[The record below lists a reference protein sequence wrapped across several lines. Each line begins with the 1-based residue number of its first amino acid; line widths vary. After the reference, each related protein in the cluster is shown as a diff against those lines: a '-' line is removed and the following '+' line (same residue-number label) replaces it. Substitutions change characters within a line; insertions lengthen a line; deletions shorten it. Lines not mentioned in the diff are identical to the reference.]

1 MPASFHFPHQEKSAA
16 ASLGEGL
23 EVYKPLGYDPGDL
36 KVHMGDFNYWT
47 TARLRPGVLPARAQ
61 AELERY
67 LATAGVEIV
76 PVRAEHAAIA
86 CDAYRRYGKG
96 RHPAGLNF
104 GDVFAYALAKAT
116 GEPLLFKGQDFAQT
130 DLPVV
135 PDPTAPA
142 GPSPAGR
149 SSEAG

>member
-1 MPASFHFPHQEKSAA
+1 MVIDTSALVAILLDEPERQAFNQQIAADAVRLVSAA
-16 ASLGEGL
+16 TLVE
-23 EVYKPLGYDPGDL
+23 
-36 KVHMGDFNYWT
+36 T
-47 TARLRPGVLPARAQ
+47 TIVLTSRKGPRAQ
-61 AELERY
+61 TALDRY

-86 CDAYRRYGKG
+86 CDAYRLYGKG

-130 DLPVV
+130 DLPAV
-135 PDPTAPA
+135 PGPTEPE
-142 GPSPAGR
+142 GPPPTRR